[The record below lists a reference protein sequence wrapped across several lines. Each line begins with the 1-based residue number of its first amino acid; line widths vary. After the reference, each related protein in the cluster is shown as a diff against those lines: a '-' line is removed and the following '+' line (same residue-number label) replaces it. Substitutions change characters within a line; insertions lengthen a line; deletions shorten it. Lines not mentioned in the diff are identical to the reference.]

1 MQYPTKNEY
10 TSFFSTYMSHLPTRC
25 PVALLEQT
33 LHYQLT
39 ILSQVNEEQRYEAY
53 QEGKWTIY
61 QVVKHILD
69 AEVMLGYR
77 ALRFA
82 RNDSTN
88 IEFYDEDAY
97 VSQSLDTNGD
107 WDLLIQ
113 SFDHLRRYH
122 IHFFK
127 SLSEE
132 ESKRGGSDNFPCTVR
147 ALCAIISA
155 HAIHHLYVI
164 QSKYLKKEIN
174 YFI

>member
-1 MQYPTKNEY
+1 MQFPTKREY
-10 TSFFSTYMSHLPTRC
+10 TSFFSTYMSHLPSRC

-33 LHYQLT
+33 MHYQLT
-39 ILSQVNEEQRYEAY
+39 ILSQVGEEQRYEAY
-53 QEGKWTIY
+53 QERKWTVY
-61 QVVKHILD
+61 QVVKHIID
-69 AEVMLGYR
+69 AEFMLGYR

-82 RNDSTN
+82 RNDQTN

-97 VSQSLDTNGD
+97 VSQSSDTTGD
-107 WDLLIQ
+107 WDRLLG
-113 SFDHLRRYH
+113 SFEHLRSYH

-127 SLSEE
+127 TLTED
-132 ESKRGGSDNFPCTVR
+132 ESKRGGSDNFPCSVR

-164 QSKYLKKEIN
+164 QSAYLKKEIN

>member
-1 MQYPTKNEY
+1 MQFPTKNEY
-10 TSFFSTYMSHLPTRC
+10 ISFFTTYMSHLPTRC

-33 LHYQLT
+33 MHYQLT
-39 ILSQVNEEQRYEAY
+39 ILSLVGEEQRYEAY
-53 QEGKWTIY
+53 QEGKWTVY
-61 QVVKHILD
+61 QVVKHIID
-69 AEVMLGYR
+69 AEFMLGYR

-82 RNDSTN
+82 RNDQTN

-97 VSQSLDTNGD
+97 VTQSLDTTGD
-107 WDLLIQ
+107 WDHLMQ
-113 SFDHLRRYH
+113 SFEHLRSYH

-127 SLSEE
+127 TLTEE
-132 ESKRGGSDNFPCTVR
+132 ESQRGGSDNFPCSVR

-164 QSKYLKKEIN
+164 QSAYLKKEIN

>member
-1 MQYPTKNEY
+1 MQFPTKNEY
-10 TSFFSTYMSHLPTRC
+10 TSFFSTYMSQLPTRC

-33 LHYQLT
+33 MHYQLT
-39 ILSQVNEEQRYEAY
+39 MLSQIDADQRFFAYED
-53 QEGKWTIY
+53 GKWSIY
-61 QVVKHILD
+61 QVIKHIID
-69 AEVMLGYR
+69 AEFMLGYR

-82 RNDSTN
+82 RNDRTD
-88 IEFYDEDAY
+88 IEFYDENAY
-97 VSQSLDTNGD
+97 VDQSSDKDGD
-107 WDLLIQ
+107 WDSLIR
-113 SFDHLRRYH
+113 SFEYLRSYH
-122 IHFFK
+122 IHFFRT
-127 SLSEE
+127 LNEE